1 MINRFI
7 LFFVITLFAYNIAL
21 SQSETI
27 DSLKNIVS
35 EGDDTTKL
43 KAYIDISKEYMDT
56 DIEKAKTYNK
66 TIDSLKKLS
75 IIRNLMLKLYSIMVI
90 SILKQ
95 ENTIKL

>member
-35 EGDDTTKL
+35 ESDDTTKL
-43 KAYIDISKEYMDT
+43 KTYINISKEYMDT
-56 DIEKAKTYNK
+56 DIEKAKTYHK
-66 TIDSLKKLS
+66 TIDSLK
-75 IIRNLMLKLYSIMVI
+75 
-90 SILKQ
+90 
-95 ENTIKL
+95 E